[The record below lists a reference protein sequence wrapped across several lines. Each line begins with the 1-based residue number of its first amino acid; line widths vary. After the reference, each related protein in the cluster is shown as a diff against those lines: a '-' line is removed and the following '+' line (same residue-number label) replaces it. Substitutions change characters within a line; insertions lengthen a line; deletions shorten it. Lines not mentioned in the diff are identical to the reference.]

1 MLDLPLT
8 PTAKIRLTKLLSLP
22 SFIIIQISIISYFK
36 PTFLHYSLAQ
46 TTINKLFIELH
57 RNSIG

>member
-22 SFIIIQISIISYFK
+22 FSIIIQISIISYFK
-36 PTFLHYSLAQ
+36 PTFLRYSLAQ
-46 TTINKLFIELH
+46 TTINKLSIELH
-57 RNSIG
+57 